1 MFFQLDRPLW
11 TFYESIIIN
20 NLAISV
26 FGKPVVLKECH
37 FAAMIEPDQVLW
49 SIDIDSSDDLC
60 GYIQDELQKR
70 TK

>member
-1 MFFQLDRPLW
+1 M
-11 TFYESIIIN
+11 
-20 NLAISV
+20 AISV
-26 FGKPVVLKECH
+26 FGKPQLVNDTAISGKPVVLKECH